1 MQGVEF
7 KNGDITMAGN
17 VFVPAD
23 FDANRTYPT
32 IVVVHPGGG
41 VKEQTAGVYAQRLAD
56 QGFVTLAFDA
66 SYQGASG
73 GMPRFL
79 DNPMNRVGDIYSAVD
94 YLTTLPYVD
103 DANIGILGICAGGGV
118 TIKAST
124 TDPRIR
130 SVATVSAVDIGAA
143 AAGAGTAS
151 HISAADQIATLEAVA
166 STAHRRSS
174 GSRTRLR
181 ALRSGRR

>member
-1 MQGVEF
+1 MQAVEL

-66 SYQGASG
+66 SNQGARS

-79 DNPMNRVGDIYSAVD
+79 DNPKGFALVD
-94 YLTTLPYVD
+94 PVPY
-103 DANIGILGICAGGGV
+103 
-118 TIKAST
+118 
-124 TDPRIR
+124 P
-130 SVATVSAVDIGAA
+130 
-143 AAGAGTAS
+143 AS
-151 HISAADQIATLEAVA
+151 HPHRGTGDDHRMAAQARRIPARC
-166 STAHRRSS
+166 HRGTGHHS
-174 GSRTRLR
+174 GAEPVRGGPR
-181 ALRSGRR
+181 